1 MKWGKLVSSATPRPR
16 DQVSIW
22 SVTAR
27 DAKTFFRVA
36 AVLWLVAITYIVFK
50 AFDVPSSR
58 TVGTAVPEAAWESV
72 GDFALAVLAEFGAVG
87 IAIAMV
93 AMLLA
98 RALNSTGELL
108 MSLYQTVVNRF
119 VVPVIEA
126 HKAEG
131 REEGREEGRTE
142 GRTEVM
148 AEWRGWN
155 ERRMVAE
162 RAGREFDEPPP
173 GGESRVAG

>member
-1 MKWGKLVSSATPRPR
+1 MR
-16 DQVSIW
+16 
-22 SVTAR
+22 
-27 DAKTFFRVA
+27 
-36 AVLWLVAITYIVFK
+36 
-50 AFDVPSSR
+50 
-58 TVGTAVPEAAWESV
+58 EAAWESV

-87 IAIAMV
+87 IAIAIV

-98 RALNSTGELL
+98 RALNSTGELP

-142 GRTEVM
+142 GREEGRAEGRMEVM
-148 AEWRGWN
+148 AAWRGWN

-173 GGESRVAG
+173 GGESRLAG